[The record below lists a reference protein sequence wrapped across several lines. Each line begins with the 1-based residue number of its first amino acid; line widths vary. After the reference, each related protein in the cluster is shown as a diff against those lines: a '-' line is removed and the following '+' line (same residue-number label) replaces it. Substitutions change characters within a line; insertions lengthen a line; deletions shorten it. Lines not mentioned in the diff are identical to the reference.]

1 MHKGEIGMLLV
12 SIYSDSNKNNCSVC
26 PNALHYNVCTSA
38 PKYIQFVAHAKENVK
53 FLSPT

>member
-26 PNALHYNVCTSA
+26 PNVCTSA